1 MDQALDGVNV
11 LQLPFMAATM
21 GDLNLTMAVMLR
33 DLGVPTL
40 LLKNVLAFG
49 MQEMVD
55 GLGDRGD
62 WWGISAAAR
71 SLQRQRVEDY
81 VSAAAVVDGPLV
93 PIDDATSGTNPAH

>member
-1 MDQALDGVNV
+1 
-11 LQLPFMAATM
+11 M

-33 DLGVPTL
+33 DIGVPTI

-49 MQEMVD
+49 MQEMID

-71 SLQRQRVEDY
+71 SLERQRVEDY
-81 VSAAAVVDGPLV
+81 VSAAAIVNGPLV
-93 PIDDATSGTNPAH
+93 PVDDDTTESSPAH